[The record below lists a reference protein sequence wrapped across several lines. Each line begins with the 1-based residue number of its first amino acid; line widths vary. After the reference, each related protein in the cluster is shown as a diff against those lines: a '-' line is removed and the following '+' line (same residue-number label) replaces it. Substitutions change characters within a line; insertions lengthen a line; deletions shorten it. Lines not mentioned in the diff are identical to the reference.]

1 MNITFLITAC
11 NEIDELKL
19 NLTLVNIFREKKDEI
34 LVLLDEK
41 NCSEEIKKIAELNSD
56 RVIFKELNGD
66 FSSFKNFGILESKY
80 NYILHLD
87 ADELINAFII
97 NQIRG
102 LIVNDPSISGVHVPR
117 INIITNASKEDL
129 DALNFKVNENNWI
142 NWPDYQPRFINKNSG
157 IKFINKVHE
166 TFSNFSQT
174 KFLQAHPVNALLHV
188 KSLEKQKKQN
198 KYYDSI

>member
-19 NLTLVNIFREKKDEI
+19 NLTLVKIFKEKEDEV

-41 NCSEEIKKIAELNSD
+41 NCSEEIKKIAKSNSN
-56 RVIFKELNGD
+56 RVIFKELNRD
-66 FSSFKNFGILESKY
+66 FSSFKNFGISESKY
-80 NYILHLD
+80 NYVLHLD

-97 NQIRG
+97 NQIKG
-102 LIVNDPSISGVHVPR
+102 LIENDPTISGLHVPR

-129 DALNFKVNENNWI
+129 VSLNFKVNENNWI
-142 NWPDYQPRFINKNSG
+142 NWPDYQPRFINKKSG
-157 IKFINKVHE
+157 INFINKVHE
-166 TFSNFSQT
+166 TFSDFSKT
-174 KFLQAHPVNALLHV
+174 KFLQAHPVNALLHI

-198 KYYDSI
+198 EYYDSI